1 MKSHARFA
9 LLAPL
14 IVAIFAVSAP
24 AAQAAVPFGVEKFS
38 AANCTAAFEGC
49 AGEETTIGPFEYW
62 TPKETTAGEEKVQ
75 GYTQAAGHPA
85 WGITD
90 FKVNTEGTLPN
101 EVPTGIAEGK
111 VVKHV
116 RTDVGPGVSTN
127 PEAVPKCSMKEF
139 GEEEAVPGSGFYP
152 VPTCKPETEIG
163 VNRVTV
169 YAGPNGVAPGVSD
182 LPLEGTAYNVAQPQG
197 VASVFGV
204 ALKLPMA
211 LTAASLKKGFEA
223 AEAKGA
229 VPGKEKFPS
238 LGEQAFLEA
247 QQYYGH
253 TVINGHVEWAGNYH
267 DYYEINV
274 STALPL
280 ISSRLVLKGNIG
292 STEKGGYITLPSNC
306 AGSGPATTNTVTLE
320 APEGKTGARQ
330 YVTPVGAEGCKGESS
345 LTIPPFAPVF
355 SPLGSETTQ
364 HDQPDGITTEL
375 TLPHNPHPNEL
386 DSSQLRTAIVTL
398 PEGLTLNPSAA
409 NSLKACTPAQIG
421 IGTRTAVTCPAESK
435 VGEVTLTVPD
445 LPAGEPLT
453 GNMYLGQN
461 QNSKGEAEPISGPPY
476 TMYID
481 AESARYGVS
490 VRLKGSVVPN
500 ETTGRLTATFA
511 ENPEQPFS
519 KLVMNFTGGPKAVLA
534 NPLAC
539 GTGTTETSFSPYT
552 GQAAVLSSSPFTTT
566 GCPSP
571 LPFSLSQS
579 TSNLAPGNAGANTSF
594 AFNLERADGQ
604 QYLEKVKTVLA
615 PGLVGKIAGVPL
627 CGEPQAATGEC
638 PVASQIGVATVKAGA
653 GTAPFEFP
661 GFVYLTGPYNG
672 APYGLAIVVPAVAG
686 PFSLGN
692 VVTRATINVEPN
704 YPNRVTVASVLP
716 VIFKGIPLRVKNIN
730 LNINRQGYL
739 LNPTS
744 CSLFA
749 TETALTSTL
758 GATQS
763 LSSPF
768 QVNNCNAL
776 ALKPS
781 FKSATSA
788 KTSKALGASLETT
801 INQGAGQTNIKS
813 VLVQLP
819 KQLPSRLTTLQK
831 ACTAAVFEANPY
843 NCPSGAFVGGVR
855 ANTPVLP
862 DKMKGP
868 AVLVSHAN
876 AAFPDLDLILEADG
890 VRVIL
895 VGNTNIKNS
904 ITSTNFATL
913 PDVPVSSIT
922 VNLPIGAHSAVA
934 ANGNV
939 CANQLSMP
947 TEITGQ
953 NGFKVKQ
960 NTKMRVTGCGVRIV
974 GEKTIGNTAYITV
987 QTFEAGRISG
997 SGPNVA
1003 TSYRYLGRAEKTA
1016 TLKVALSR
1024 RGRSRGRP
1032 LRVKLRV
1039 GFVPKKHGAA
1049 KSAATRTVTFR

>member
-1 MKSHARFA
+1 MRSHVRFA

-14 IVAIFAVSAP
+14 IGAIFAISAP
-24 AAQAAVPFGVEKFS
+24 AAQAAFGVESLFAS
-38 AANCTAAFEGC
+38 NCQEAATCTKASTEGNHS
-49 AGEETTIGPFEYW
+49 EIF
-62 TPKETTAGEEKVQ
+62 
-75 GYTQAAGHPA
+75 TQAAGHPPQ
-85 WGITD
+85 GVTD
-90 FKVNTEGTLPN
+90 FTLKHHVIQTLPF
-101 EVPTGIAEGK
+101 TAEGPEGN
-111 VVKHV
+111 VKNI
-116 RTDVGPGVSTN
+116 RTDVGPGESTN
-127 PEAVPKCSMKEF
+127 PESVPKCSVANFTGTEIEPAPKVHAFTEPKC
-139 GEEEAVPGSGFYP
+139 PGS
-152 VPTCKPETEIG
+152 EIG
-163 VNRVTV
+163 TNIVHVVLEPAT
-169 YAGPNGVAPGVSD
+169 GVFKNYVLEGKMYNLEQPEGMASYFGIALSLEPVLGAPGAYVHTF
-182 LPLEGTAYNVAQPQG
+182 LEGHIEWGA
-197 VASVFGV
+197 
-204 ALKLPMA
+204 
-211 LTAASLKKGFEA
+211 EA
-223 AEAKGA
+223 AGT
-229 VPGKEKFPS
+229 GK
-238 LGEQAFLEA
+238 AD
-247 QQYYGH
+247 
-253 TVINGHVEWAGNYH
+253 YH
-267 DYYEINV
+267 DVYVIKNV
-274 STALPL
+274 TPGL
-280 ISSRLVLKGNIG
+280 ISSRIDFKGNIG
-292 STEKGGYITLPSNC
+292 TGGFLTLPSSC
-306 AGSGPATTNTVTLE
+306 TGTGPQTTTTLHLESYEGESATTGFSGPL
-320 APEGKTGARQ
+320 GS
-330 YVTPVGAEGCKGESS
+330 EGCKGESG
-345 LTIPPFAPVF
+345 LLVPPFAPAF
-355 SPLGSETTQ
+355 SLTPGTTQ
-364 HDQPDGITTEL
+364 QDQPDGITTEL
-375 TLPHNPHPNEL
+375 GLPHDPSPTGI
-386 DSSQLRTAIVTL
+386 DSSQLKTVSVVL
-398 PEGLTLNPSAA
+398 PEGMTLNPSAA
-409 NSLKACTPAQIG
+409 AGLEACTPAQARIHSSTFG
-421 IGTRTAVTCPAESK
+421 VACPEKSK
-435 VGEVTLTVPD
+435 LGSVTLNVPG
-445 LPAGEPLT
+445 LPAGSLE
-453 GNMYLGQN
+453 GSMYLGGPE
-461 QNSKGEAEPISGPPY
+461 SGPITGPPY
-476 TMYID
+476 TMYIN
-481 AESARYGVS
+481 AESKRYGVD

-519 KLVMNFTGGPKAVLA
+519 NLKLTFNGGPKAPLA
-534 NPLAC
+534 NPLVC
-539 GTGTTETSFSPYT
+539 GTAKTETSLSPYT
-552 GQAAVLSSSPFTTT
+552 GTLAQSPFSEFTVD
-566 GCPSP
+566 GNGKGGACPSP

-579 TSNLAPGNAGANTSF
+579 TANLAPGNAGANTSF
-594 AFNLERADGQ
+594 AFSLERADGQ

-638 PVASQIGVATVKAGA
+638 PVGSQIGVATVKAGA
-653 GTAPFEFP
+653 GSAPFEFP

-672 APYGLAIVVPAVAG
+672 APYGLSIVVPAVAG

-716 VIFKGIPLRVKNIN
+716 TIFKGIPLRVKNIN

-739 LNPTS
+739 INPTN

-749 TETALTSTL
+749 TESALTSTL

-768 QVNNCNAL
+768 QVGNCSAL

-801 INQGAGQTNIKS
+801 INQGAGQTNIRS

-831 ACTAAVFEANPY
+831 ACPAAVFEANPY

-876 AAFPDLDLILEADG
+876 AAFPDLDLVLEADG

-922 VNLPIGAHSAVA
+922 VNLPIGAHSAVT

-974 GEKTIGNTAYITV
+974 GEKTVGNTAYITV

-997 SGPNVA
+997 SGPNVR
-1003 TSYRYLGRAEKTA
+1003 TTYRYLGRAEKTA
-1016 TLKVALSR
+1016 TLKVPLSN

-1032 LRVKLRV
+1032 LRVRLRV

>member
-1 MKSHARFA
+1 MGSHARFA
-9 LLAPL
+9 FLAL
-14 IVAIFAVSAP
+14 IGAIFAIWVP
-24 AAQAAVPFGVEKFS
+24 AAQAATEFGPEILV
-38 AANCTAAFEGC
+38 AGNCTEAFKTCGSNLL
-49 AGEETTIGPFEYW
+49 TGPYAF
-62 TPKETTAGEEKVQ
+62 PKEPSVTEARVE

-85 WGITD
+85 WGVTS
-90 FKVNTEGTLPN
+90 FKVKTEGTLPN
-101 EVPTGIAEGK
+101 EVPAGLLTAGP
-111 VVKHV
+111 VKHV

-127 PEAVPKCSMKEF
+127 PEAVPLCTKEQF
-139 GEEEAVPGSGFYP
+139 GEKEVVPGTGFYP
-152 VPTCKPETEIG
+152 VPACKPETEIG
-163 VNRVTV
+163 VNQVTV
-169 YAGPNGVAPGVSD
+169 YAGSKPFPEGGD
-182 LPLEGTAYNVAQPQG
+182 LPIEGKAYNLEQPQG

-204 ALKLPMA
+204 ALELPKA
-211 LTAASLKKGFEA
+211 LTEKILGGIFKGSQPTIE
-223 AEAKGA
+223 EG
-229 VPGKEKFPS
+229 
-238 LGEQAFLEA
+238 
-247 QQYYGH
+247 QYYAH
-253 TVINGHVEWAGNYH
+253 TLINGNVEWAGNYH
-267 DYYEINV
+267 DYYEIEV

-280 ISSRLVLKGNIG
+280 ISSRLILKGEIG
-292 STEKGGYITLPSNC
+292 STGNGGYITLPSNC
-306 AGSGPATTNTVTLE
+306 AGVGPATTNTVTIE
-320 APEGKTGARQ
+320 SEKGQVAKKEYT
-330 YVTPVGAEGCKGESS
+330 TPIGTEGCKGESG

-355 SPLGSETTQ
+355 SPLGAETTQ
-364 HDQPDGITTEL
+364 QDQPDGITTEL
-375 TLPHNPHPNEL
+375 TMPHDPSPKGI
-386 DSSQLRTAIVTL
+386 DSSQLRTAVVTL

-409 NSLKACTPAQIG
+409 NGLKACTPAQIG
-421 IGTRTAVTCPAESK
+421 IGTRNAVSCPAESK
-435 VGEVTLTVPD
+435 VGKVMLTVPD
-445 LPAGEPLT
+445 LPPGEPLT
-453 GNMYLGQN
+453 GSLYLGGPE
-461 QNSKGEAEPISGPPY
+461 SGPISGPPY
-476 TMYID
+476 TMYVD

-552 GQAAVLSSSPFTTT
+552 GQPAVPGSSPFTTT

-579 TSNLAPGNAGANTSF
+579 TANLAPGNAGANTSF

-627 CGEPQAATGEC
+627 CGEAQAATGEC

-653 GTAPFEFP
+653 GSAPFEFP

-672 APYGLAIVVPAVAG
+672 APYGLSIVVPAVAG

-716 VIFKGIPLRVKNIN
+716 TIFKGIPLRVKNIN

-739 LNPTS
+739 INPTN
-744 CSLFA
+744 CSMFA

-768 QVNNCNAL
+768 QVGNCSAL

-781 FKSATSA
+781 FKAATSA
-788 KTSKALGASLETT
+788 KTSKALGASVETT
-801 INQGAGQTNIKS
+801 LNQGAGQTNIRS

-831 ACTAAVFEANPY
+831 ACPAAVFEANPY

-876 AAFPDLDLILEADG
+876 AAFPDLDLVLEADG
-890 VRVIL
+890 VKVIL

-922 VNLPIGAHSAVA
+922 VNLPIGAHSAVT

-939 CANQLSMP
+939 CANQLLMP

-974 GEKTIGNTAYITV
+974 GEKTVGNTAYITV

-997 SGPNVA
+997 SGPNLR
-1003 TSYRYLGRAEKTA
+1003 TTYRYLGRAEKTA
-1016 TLKVALSR
+1016 TLKVPLSN

-1032 LRVKLRV
+1032 LSVKLRV

>member
-1 MKSHARFA
+1 M
-9 LLAPL
+9 
-14 IVAIFAVSAP
+14 
-24 AAQAAVPFGVEKFS
+24 
-38 AANCTAAFEGC
+38 
-49 AGEETTIGPFEYW
+49 
-62 TPKETTAGEEKVQ
+62 
-75 GYTQAAGHPA
+75 
-85 WGITD
+85 
-90 FKVNTEGTLPN
+90 
-101 EVPTGIAEGK
+101 
-111 VVKHV
+111 
-116 RTDVGPGVSTN
+116 
-127 PEAVPKCSMKEF
+127 
-139 GEEEAVPGSGFYP
+139 
-152 VPTCKPETEIG
+152 
-163 VNRVTV
+163 
-169 YAGPNGVAPGVSD
+169 
-182 LPLEGTAYNVAQPQG
+182 
-197 VASVFGV
+197 
-204 ALKLPMA
+204 
-211 LTAASLKKGFEA
+211 
-223 AEAKGA
+223 
-229 VPGKEKFPS
+229 
-238 LGEQAFLEA
+238 
-247 QQYYGH
+247 
-253 TVINGHVEWAGNYH
+253 
-267 DYYEINV
+267 
-274 STALPL
+274 
-280 ISSRLVLKGNIG
+280 
-292 STEKGGYITLPSNC
+292 
-306 AGSGPATTNTVTLE
+306 
-320 APEGKTGARQ
+320 
-330 YVTPVGAEGCKGESS
+330 
-345 LTIPPFAPVF
+345 
-355 SPLGSETTQ
+355 
-364 HDQPDGITTEL
+364 
-375 TLPHNPHPNEL
+375 
-386 DSSQLRTAIVTL
+386 
-398 PEGLTLNPSAA
+398 
-409 NSLKACTPAQIG
+409 
-421 IGTRTAVTCPAESK
+421 
-435 VGEVTLTVPD
+435 
-445 LPAGEPLT
+445 
-453 GNMYLGQN
+453 
-461 QNSKGEAEPISGPPY
+461 
-476 TMYID
+476 
-481 AESARYGVS
+481 
-490 VRLKGSVVPN
+490 RLKGSVVPN

-519 KLVMNFTGGPKAVLA
+519 NLKLTFNGGPKAPLA
-534 NPLAC
+534 NPLTC
-539 GTGTTETSFSPYT
+539 GTASTAASFSPY
-552 GQAAVLSSSPFTTT
+552 AAPTTLFSPPVEAFTVDSN
-566 GCPSP
+566 GKGGACPSP

-579 TSNLAPGNAGANTSF
+579 TANLAPGNAGANTSF
-594 AFNLERADGQ
+594 AFSLERADGQ

-638 PVASQIGVATVKAGA
+638 PVASQVGVATVKAGA
-653 GTAPFEFP
+653 GSTPFEFP

-672 APYGLAIVVPAVAG
+672 APYGLSIVVPAVAG

-739 LNPTS
+739 INPTN

-749 TETALTSTL
+749 TETALTSTF
-758 GATQS
+758 GATQN

-768 QVNNCNAL
+768 QVGNCSAL

-831 ACTAAVFEANPY
+831 ACPAAVFEANPY

-876 AAFPDLDLILEADG
+876 AAFPDLDLVLEADG

-922 VNLPIGAHSAVA
+922 VNLPIGAHSAVT

-997 SGPNVA
+997 SGPNLR
-1003 TSYRYLGRAEKTA
+1003 TTYRYLGRAVKTA
-1016 TLKVALSR
+1016 TLKVALSN

-1032 LRVKLRV
+1032 LGVRLRV

>member
-14 IVAIFAVSAP
+14 IGAIFAVSVP
-24 AAQAAVPFGVEKFS
+24 AAQAATAFGPEILV
-38 AANCTAAFEGC
+38 AGNCTEAFKTCGSDPL
-49 AGEETTIGPFEYW
+49 TGPFAF
-62 TPKETTAGEEKVQ
+62 PKEPTEAEARVE
-75 GYTQAAGHPA
+75 GYNQAAGHPA
-85 WGITD
+85 WGITS
-90 FKVNTEGTLPN
+90 FKVKTEGTLPN
-101 EVPTGIAEGK
+101 EVPAGLLTVGP
-111 VVKHV
+111 VKHV

-127 PEAVPKCSMKEF
+127 PEAVPLCTKEQF
-139 GEEEAVPGSGFYP
+139 GENEAIPGSGFYP
-152 VPTCKPETEIG
+152 APACKPETEIG
-163 VNRVTV
+163 VNQVTV
-169 YAGPNGVAPGVSD
+169 YVGPNGAGPGVSD
-182 LPLEGTAYNVAQPQG
+182 LPLEGIAYNVEQPQG

-211 LTAASLKKGFEA
+211 LTAASLKKGFEK
-223 AEAKGA
+223 AEKEGA
-229 VPGKEKFPS
+229 VPGVGGFPT
-238 LGEQAFLEA
+238 LVKQGEIEA
-247 QQYYGH
+247 GQYYAH
-253 TVINGHVEWAGNYH
+253 TLINGNVEWAGNYH
-267 DYYEINV
+267 DYYEIEV

-280 ISSRLVLKGNIG
+280 ISSRLILKGEIG
-292 STEKGGYITLPSNC
+292 STGNGGYITLPSNC
-306 AGSGPATTNTVTLE
+306 AGVGPATTNTVTLE
-320 APEGKTGARQ
+320 SEAGQVAKKEYT
-330 YVTPVGAEGCKGESS
+330 TPIGTEGCKGESG

-355 SPLGSETTQ
+355 SPLGAETTQ
-364 HDQPDGITTEL
+364 QDQPDGITTEL
-375 TLPHNPHPNEL
+375 SLPHDPSPKGI
-386 DSSQLRTAIVTL
+386 DSSQLRTAVVTL

-409 NSLKACTPAQIG
+409 NGLKACTPAQIG
-421 IGTRTAVTCPAESK
+421 IGTRNAVTCPAESK

-445 LPAGEPLT
+445 LPAAEPLT

-481 AESARYGVS
+481 AESTKYGVS

-511 ENPEQPFS
+511 ENPEQPFT

-534 NPLAC
+534 NPLVC

-552 GQAAVLSSSPFTTT
+552 GQPAVLSSSPFTTT

-594 AFNLERADGQ
+594 AFSLARADGQ

-627 CGEPQAATGEC
+627 CGEPQASKGEC
-638 PVASQIGVATVKAGA
+638 PVASQVGVATVKAGA
-653 GTAPFEFP
+653 GSAPFEFP

-672 APYGLAIVVPAVAG
+672 APYGLSIVVPAVAG

-716 VIFKGIPLRVKNIN
+716 TIFKGIPLRVKNIN

-739 LNPTS
+739 LNPTN
-744 CSLFA
+744 CSMFA
-749 TETALTSTL
+749 TETALTSTF
-758 GATQS
+758 GATQN

-768 QVNNCNAL
+768 QVGNCTAL

-801 INQGAGQTNIKS
+801 LNQGAGQTNIKS

-831 ACTAAVFEANPY
+831 ACPAAVFEANPY
-843 NCPSGAFVGGVR
+843 SCPSGAFVGGVR

-876 AAFPDLDLILEADG
+876 AAFPDLDLVLEADG

-922 VNLPIGAHSAVA
+922 VNLPIGAHSAVT

-974 GEKTIGNTAYITV
+974 GEKTIGSTAYITV

-997 SGPNVA
+997 SGPNLR
-1003 TSYRYLGRAEKTA
+1003 TTYRYLGRAVKTA
-1016 TLKVALSR
+1016 TLKVPLSN

-1032 LRVKLRV
+1032 LRVRLRV